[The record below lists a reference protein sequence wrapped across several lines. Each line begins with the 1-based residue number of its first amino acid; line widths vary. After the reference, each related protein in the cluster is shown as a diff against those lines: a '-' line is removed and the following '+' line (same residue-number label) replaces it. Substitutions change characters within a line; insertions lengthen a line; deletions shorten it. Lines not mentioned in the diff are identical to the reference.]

1 MVQSEE
7 LLTIHPQGQKI
18 MNKDID
24 DLDKSI
30 LTLLQED
37 GAISNAELARR
48 ISLSPPAVHARIK
61 RLEELGFIKQYVAL
75 LNREKL
81 GYDMLCIV
89 SVTLQ
94 LHQPE
99 QIDRFHEAIKAMP
112 EVLECF
118 FLTGDHDYLLK
129 VVVRNR
135 QELERLLMDRLTRIP
150 GVSRVSTSLVL
161 GEIKQ
166 TLALPLDQEDD
177 SS

>member
-1 MVQSEE
+1 MYR
-7 LLTIHPQGQKI
+7 
-18 MNKDID
+18 
-24 DLDKSI
+24 DLDDVDKQI
-30 LTLLQED
+30 LAALQQD
-37 GAISNAELARR
+37 SAISNAELARR

-61 RLEELGFIKQYVAL
+61 RLEELGYIKQYVAL
-75 LNREKL
+75 LNREML

-99 QIDRFHEAIKAMP
+99 QIDRFHEAVRQMP
-112 EVLECF
+112 EVLECY

-135 QELERLLMDRLTRIP
+135 KALEKFLMEKLTRVP
-150 GVSRVSTSLVL
+150 GVSRVSTSVVL

-166 TLALPLDQEDD
+166 TLSLPLDYEDD
-177 SS
+177 